1 MNKGAGNIFSNFK
14 NSLSVISNVS
24 KIQNYMV
31 KYLYNM
37 KDDAYPKFLL
47 SSAQIL
53 RLIFRMVRQINQNLG
68 KISCETAFIAASIAK
83 SLPEGK
89 KISQKDVVLLS
100 LFHLF
105 GFLHFFGEEAV
116 RLSELTQEEIYH
128 SFLYGY
134 YYLKEMSPLGE
145 NAKTLLF
152 YDKKYDKNLA
162 AKIPQVEYAS
172 LIFTAQSIQSLLA
185 DTKGNYFTSDFQ
197 KYGFSKFNQ
206 FYLLIFRQLDIDKV
220 ISKKIIYNSFQQDM
234 EGLFDSFEFSEEETS
249 QLFKLMIYLIDF
261 KSTQTVQHII
271 HTACYAVS
279 IGKLKGLPQPQ
290 LDELFTAGILH
301 DLGKIEIPNMI
312 LESPG
317 RLSAFEYRVMKTH
330 VEKTETIL
338 RNIVPKKI
346 IKIAV
351 HHHEKLNGMGYP
363 ERLFASALS
372 EQDRILTVADI
383 FSALVDKRSYKE
395 KFDKENIIEIYKKMA
410 NDGEIEKGVPDFI
423 QKNYSIFEKDR
434 ELYAFM
440 FGVPLG
446 MVEVQYQEEISSELQ
461 ESEIMEVHQ
470 F

>member
-1 MNKGAGNIFSNFK
+1 MDKGAGNIFSNFK

-24 KIQNYMV
+24 KIRNYMI
-31 KYLYNM
+31 KYPYNM

-83 SLPEGK
+83 SLPAEK
-89 KISQKDVVLLS
+89 KISLKDAVLLS

-116 RLSELTQEEIYH
+116 RLSELTQEEIHH

-134 YYLKEMSPLGE
+134 YYLKEMSPL
-145 NAKTLLF
+145 
-152 YDKKYDKNLA
+152 
-162 AKIPQVEYAS
+162 EYAS
-172 LIFTAQSIQSLLA
+172 LIFTAQSIQSLLD

-220 ISKKIIYNSFQQDM
+220 ISKKIICDSFQQDM
-234 EGLFDSFEFSEEETS
+234 EVLFDSFEFSEEETS

-301 DLGKIEIPNMI
+301 DLGKIEIPNTI
-312 LESPG
+312 LDSPD
-317 RLSAFEYRVMKTH
+317 RLSAFEYRVMKMH
-330 VEKTETIL
+330 VEETESIL
-338 RNIVPKKI
+338 RNIVPEKI

-351 HHHEKLNGMGYP
+351 HHHEKLNGLGYP
-363 ERLFASALS
+363 EGLFASALS

-383 FSALVDKRSYKE
+383 FSALVDERSYKE
-395 KFDKENIIEIYKKMA
+395 KFDKENIIEIYRKMA
-410 NDGEIEKGVPDFI
+410 NAGEIEKGVPDFI
-423 QKNYSIFEKDR
+423 KRIILFLKKTRNTMR
-434 ELYAFM
+434 LCLAFR
-440 FGVPLG
+440 L
-446 MVEVQYQEEISSELQ
+446 EW
-461 ESEIMEVHQ
+461 
-470 F
+470 

>member
-1 MNKGAGNIFSNFK
+1 MDWLEKNGYLENKMS
-14 NSLSVISNVS
+14 S
-24 KIQNYMV
+24 
-31 KYLYNM
+31 
-37 KDDAYPKFLL
+37 PKKT
-47 SSAQIL
+47 
-53 RLIFRMVRQINQNLG
+53 VRFVCG
-68 KISCETAFIAASIAK
+68 
-83 SLPEGK
+83 G
-89 KISQKDVVLLS
+89 
-100 LFHLF
+100 
-105 GFLHFFGEEAV
+105 G
-116 RLSELTQEEIYH
+116 
-128 SFLYGY
+128 
-134 YYLKEMSPLGE
+134 
-145 NAKTLLF
+145 
-152 YDKKYDKNLA
+152 
-162 AKIPQVEYAS
+162 AKI
-172 LIFTAQSIQSLLA
+172 IDGGLLTTVQ
-185 DTKGNYFTSDFQ
+185 DFGRKGFQ

-220 ISKKIIYNSFQQDM
+220 ISKKIIYGSFQQDM

-301 DLGKIEIPNMI
+301 DLGKIAIPNMI
-312 LESPG
+312 LESPD
-317 RLSAFEYRVMKTH
+317 RLSAFEYRVMKMH
-330 VEKTETIL
+330 VEETEAIL
-338 RNIVPKKI
+338 RNIVPEKI

-351 HHHEKLNGMGYP
+351 HHHEKLNGLGYP

-423 QKNYSIFEKDR
+423 QKNYSVFEKDR

-461 ESEIMEVHQ
+461 ESEIMEVQQ